1 MPNQIDASRIA
12 VAITTRRRP
21 VMLGECLL
29 SMLRLKIPD
38 ATVSLIVV
46 ENDDKNCSA
55 DIVDS
60 FRQRTPFP
68 LHYVLE
74 TTSGI
79 PFARNRAIEE
89 ALNLQA
95 DWLVFLDD
103 DETVDPDWLVELL
116 ISAKKYQ
123 ADVVHGRVIYQYPE
137 DDKWA
142 HLSEKNFIYQH
153 RQDGK
158 SVHSAATNNV
168 IISARL
174 FRQDGLEL
182 RFDNALKFSGGSDT
196 DFFNRA
202 RIKGARLVYGAKAIV
217 YETVPI
223 ERCSLA
229 WLFSRDARIAATS
242 VYMDKKNIGRE
253 AALFKHMRRFLQNV
267 IQCPGLF
274 VLAMLFVL
282 FDLDRAKKYFLKGYL
297 KIASAYGRYRGLKGR
312 LFTPYKKVDGQ

>member
-1 MPNQIDASRIA
+1 MPNPIDRSRIA
-12 VAITTRRRP
+12 VALTTRKRP
-21 VMLGECLL
+21 EMLGQCLS
-29 SMLRLKIPD
+29 SMLALKIPD
-38 ATVSLIVV
+38 AAISLIVV
-46 ENDDKNCSA
+46 ENDVKELSA

-60 FRQRTPFP
+60 FRQTIPFP
-68 LHYVLE
+68 IHYVLE

-79 PFARNRAIEE
+79 PFARNRAIDE
-89 ALNLQA
+89 ALKLEA
-95 DWLVFLDD
+95 DWLVFIDD
-103 DETVDPDWLVELL
+103 DETVDPDWLLELL
-116 ISAKKYQ
+116 ASAKKYQ

-142 HLSEKNFIYQH
+142 HLSEKNFIYKH

-168 IISARL
+168 IINARL
-174 FRQDGLEL
+174 FKPDGLGL

-223 ERCSLA
+223 ERCSLT

-253 AALFKHMRRFLQNV
+253 AALYKHIRRFTQNV
-267 IQCPGLF
+267 IQCPGAF
-274 VLAMLFVL
+274 ILASVCLPFNPEL
-282 FDLDRAKKYFLKGYL
+282 AKKYFLKSYL